1 MTKRWGLTVS
11 RIAVIGLV
19 LVALLGLISVK
30 LVKDSFLASEVSQQA
45 VTQSSETIRLLTDV
59 FQQSQDVETSERG
72 YVITGNRVFLDRYQT
87 ASSNLASEIG
97 ALQASGNPEH
107 AMFAQ
112 RISAKL
118 AYSAKTVEV
127 RRSMGLTAAVDRIS
141 SRNGKRLM
149 DEVRTQLAKV
159 IGHER
164 QQLQLRLI
172 ERKQRQNSAEIVIY
186 AVLATAQIASIGI
199 GLVLIVYYRRRRDA
213 ERLVRQRESLLRA
226 TLDNVA
232 IGIALL
238 EDDGLMRNWNT
249 RLAKLAGL
257 TNGMPALDER
267 IRTAAL
273 QHQAIK
279 FEITNAEGLA
289 IEVRGLPTPDQ
300 LYVVTYTDISEI
312 KRSEQLKSD
321 FVSTV
326 SHELRTPLTA
336 IRGALGLLAG
346 PLAKE
351 LPANA
356 VSLLEIADRNA
367 ARLTGLVNDLLDID
381 KIEAGRMQ
389 LELAAVNL
397 NTVAMDA
404 AEATRSFAVQRGISI
419 AVGCPAEPVIV
430 RADGSRLHQVITNLV
445 SNAAK
450 FSPDNGIVTI
460 TVEHVGASARVS
472 VRDQGGG
479 IPEEFNTRIFGKF
492 AQAASGDTKPLGGS
506 GLGLSISKA
515 IIEQHGGEIGF
526 QSRPGDTVFYF
537 VLSDGQ

>member
-1 MTKRWGLTVS
+1 MTKRWGLSVS

-19 LVALLGLISVK
+19 QLALLGLVSVK
-30 LVKDSFLASEVSQQA
+30 LINDSFLASEVSQQA
-45 VTQSSETIRLLTDV
+45 VTQSSETISRLGDV
-59 FQQSQDVETSERG
+59 FQQLQDVETSERG

-87 ASSNLASEIG
+87 ASDDLASEIRG
-97 ALQASGNPEH
+97 LQASGSAEQ
-107 AMFAQ
+107 ALFAQ

-118 AYSAKTVEV
+118 AYSAQTVAV
-127 RRSMGLTAAVDRIS
+127 RRRSGLTAAVDRVS
-141 SRNGKRLM
+141 SQNGKRLM
-149 DEVRTQLAKV
+149 DEVRTQLATV

-164 QQLQLRLI
+164 QQLQRRLI
-172 ERKQRQNSAEIVIY
+172 ERKQRQKSAEIVIY
-186 AVLATAQIASIGI
+186 AVLATAQIVSIGI
-199 GLVLIVYYRRRRDA
+199 GLGLIVYYRRRRDA

-226 TLDNVA
+226 TLENVE

-249 RLAKLAGL
+249 RLAKLAGQA
-257 TNGMPALDER
+257 NGLPVLDER
-267 IRTAAL
+267 IRTAAR
-273 QHQAIK
+273 QHQGTK
-279 FEITNAEGLA
+279 FELTNAEGLA
-289 IEVRGLPTPDQ
+289 IEVRGRPTPDQ

-312 KRSEQLKSD
+312 KRSEQLKND

-336 IRGALGLLAG
+336 IRGSLGLLAG
-346 PLAKE
+346 PLAKG

-367 ARLTGLVNDLLDID
+367 ARLMGLVNDLLDID

-389 LELAAVNL
+389 LELASVNL
-397 NTVAMDA
+397 NTLAMDA

-419 AVGCPAEPVIV
+419 AVGCPAAPVIV
-430 RADGSRLHQVITNLV
+430 RADGSRLHQVIANLV

-460 TVEHVGASARVS
+460 TVEHVGGSARVS
-472 VRDQGGG
+472 VCDQGGG

-526 QSRPGDTVFYF
+526 QSRPGDTVFHF
-537 VLSDGQ
+537 ILKDAH